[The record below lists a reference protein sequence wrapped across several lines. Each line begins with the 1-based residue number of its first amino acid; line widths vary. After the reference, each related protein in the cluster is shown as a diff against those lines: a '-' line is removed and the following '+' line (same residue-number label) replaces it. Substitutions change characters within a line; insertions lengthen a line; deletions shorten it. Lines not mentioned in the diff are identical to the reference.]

1 MKRTILALAAA
12 ATLLAPVAANAKIAS
27 NFGVS
32 IQSCVVNKGG
42 NGLTN
47 GINVVY
53 FNTREA
59 PISEVDFLVKYH
71 DHKAVLTDTGTFTHG
86 AEVNHNLTNGLVSYP
101 WYGPT
106 PHLCTVQRLVMQSG
120 KIIQ

>member
-1 MKRTILALAAA
+1 MKRMVLALAA
-12 ATLLAPVAANAKIAS
+12 VALFLVPTVAGAKIVS
-27 NFGVS
+27 NFKVS

-59 PISEVDFLVKYH
+59 PLKEVDFLVKYH
-71 DHKAVLTDTGTFTHG
+71 GHSAVLIDTGTFTQG
-86 AEVNHNLTNGLVSYP
+86 AEVNHNLSNALVSYP

-106 PHLCTVQRLVMQSG
+106 PNLCTVQRLVTENG
-120 KIIQ
+120 KVIE